1 MKKVVV
7 LLLIAMNVF
16 SFTDLGKWGQL
27 YPINERIKWKD
38 KNSSI
43 ITQKKVNMAINKAT
57 TSEEHL
63 PSCAESRSRYWDPTV
78 TLDRDINMPRFNI
91 HIKKGTKFNPLNYGT
106 MHKYMLLI
114 DASDSNQTALAEH
127 YKLASDIIVF
137 NGNINTIKHSVNAN
151 VYIAT
156 KSFTNSFKPT
166 CLPSFY
172 VQQNKQFLIK
182 EINMKDLSE
191 ENKQ

>member
-7 LLLIAMNVF
+7 LLLITINIFAY
-16 SFTDLGKWGQL
+16 TDLGKWGQL
-27 YPINERIKWKD
+27 YPINERIHWKD

-43 ITQKKVNMAINKAT
+43 ITQAKINKAIDSAT
-57 TSEEHL
+57 TSKEHL
-63 PSCAESRSRYWDPTV
+63 PSCKESKNRYWNPTV
-78 TLDRDINMPRFNI
+78 ILDKDINMPKYNI
-91 HIKKGTKFNPLNYGT
+91 FVKKGTKFNPLNYGT

-127 YKLASDIIVF
+127 YKFASDIIVF
-137 NGNINTIKHSVNAN
+137 NGSINRVKHSVNSN

-156 KSFTNSFKPT
+156 KSFTNSFKPI

-172 VQQNKQFLIK
+172 IQQNKKFLIK
-182 EINMKDLSE
+182 EINMKDLSKE
-191 ENKQ
+191 SKQ

>member
-1 MKKVVV
+1 MKKIIA

-16 SFTDLGKWGQL
+16 SFTDLGKWGEL
-27 YPINERIKWKD
+27 YPINERINWKD

-43 ITQKKVNMAINKAT
+43 ITQEKIDMAINRAT
-57 TSEEHL
+57 TSKEYL
-63 PSCAESRSRYWDPTV
+63 PSCTESKSRYWNPTV
-78 TLDRDINMPRFNI
+78 TLDKDINMPKFNI
-91 HIKKGTKFNPLNYGT
+91 FVKKGTKFNPLDYGT

-127 YKLASDIIVF
+127 YKQASDIIVF
-137 NGNINTIKHSVNAN
+137 NGSINTIKHSVDAN

-156 KSFTNSFKPT
+156 KSFTNSFKPI

-172 VQQNKQFLIK
+172 IQQNKQFLIK
-182 EINMKDLSE
+182 EINMEDLSK
-191 ENKQ
+191 ENK